1 MVKCVYKIRIFYGG
15 VMGINKNNND
25 VISTSGKR
33 QIYENHDDTNDIN
46 SLEVNLDIILNQYK
60 KNLSQIIDDK
70 RYVKIAVAGRMN
82 HGKSSLLNS
91 LIGDNIFKVQDIRQ
105 TTTNSRYELFEDVL
119 LVDTPGLDA
128 NMNDDAIA
136 NVAYESSNIIL
147 FVHNYNVG
155 DFHKGELEGLKRIA
169 DFHNSEAFGDRFILV
184 LTGKDAV
191 TDQNDRE
198 LIKLKLIKDIKQFC
212 GLQNFPIF
220 EVSNTTFMK
229 GNFENKQKLI
239 TYSGIPTLLEYITS
253 KIEELKP
260 LRTKQTIEKIRNIQS
275 IAIHL
280 FNEILKNKT
289 VNLDSELIDADKLY
303 EEYERIIMT
312 GFEHLYEQ
320 EENLTYHKEE
330 IYLLE
335 NSIDPN
341 GFNQKKNSSTQDK
354 VFFTFNDLIDCN
366 KVCKFPRYI
375 YKYYIKPNL
384 TEENSPFKGI
394 MKLYYGNMDPEIIA
408 INYGSIDTRNDLLK
422 NNVKHWTDWLDET
435 TVNKYILILKSQL
448 SSERQIVNE
457 LSESIQSYNSYL
469 HNMFT
474 NDLLL
479 KDTVY
484 LLENNNVKNKKINE
498 ILEIVKEKIYGKS
511 FKLQNEVEYIK
522 PWIAD
527 VDNFSNMTIKL
538 LEGLEGYY

>member
-1 MVKCVYKIRIFYGG
+1 MSIKIRIFYGG

-33 QIYENHDDTNDIN
+33 QIYEKYDDTNDIN
-46 SLEVNLDIILNQYK
+46 PLEVDLDTILNQYK

-91 LIGDNIFKVQDIRQ
+91 LIGDNIFKVQDIRE
-105 TTTNSRYELFEDVL
+105 TTANSRYELFEDVL

-128 NMNDDAIA
+128 NINDDAIA

-155 DFHKGELEGLKRIA
+155 DFHKGELEALKRIA

-198 LIKLKLIKDIKQFC
+198 LIKLKLLKDIKQFC

-229 GNFENKQKLI
+229 GKSENKEKLI
-239 TYSGIPTLLEYITS
+239 VYSGIPTLLEYITS

-275 IAIHL
+275 TAIHL
-280 FNEILKNKT
+280 FNEILQNKT

-303 EEYERIIMT
+303 EEYKTLIT
-312 GFEHLYEQ
+312 
-320 EENLTYHKEE
+320 KE
-330 IYLLE
+330 I
-335 NSIDPN
+335 
-341 GFNQKKNSSTQDK
+341 
-354 VFFTFNDLIDCN
+354 NDLHS
-366 KVCKFPRYI
+366 CK
-375 YKYYIKPNL
+375 
-384 TEENSPFKGI
+384 
-394 MKLYYGNMDPEIIA
+394 
-408 INYGSIDTRNDLLK
+408 
-422 NNVKHWTDWLDET
+422 
-435 TVNKYILILKSQL
+435 
-448 SSERQIVNE
+448 
-457 LSESIQSYNSYL
+457 
-469 HNMFT
+469 
-474 NDLLL
+474 
-479 KDTVY
+479 
-484 LLENNNVKNKKINE
+484 
-498 ILEIVKEKIYGKS
+498 
-511 FKLQNEVEYIK
+511 
-522 PWIAD
+522 
-527 VDNFSNMTIKL
+527 
-538 LEGLEGYY
+538 

>member
-1 MVKCVYKIRIFYGG
+1 MSIKIRIFYGG

-25 VISTSGKR
+25 VISTSEKR
-33 QIYENHDDTNDIN
+33 PIYEKQDGTNDIN
-46 SLEVNLDIILNQYK
+46 TLEVDLDKILNQYK

-91 LIGDNIFKVQDIRQ
+91 LIGDNIFKVQDIRE
-105 TTTNSRYELFEDVL
+105 TITNSRYELFEDVL

-128 NMNDDAIA
+128 NINDDAIA

-155 DFHKGELEGLKRIA
+155 DFHKGELEALKRIA

-198 LIKLKLIKDIKQFC
+198 LIKLKLLKDIKQFC

-229 GNFENKQKLI
+229 GKSENKEKLI
-239 TYSGIPTLLEYITS
+239 IYSGIPTLLEYITS

-280 FNEILKNKT
+280 FNEILQNKT

-303 EEYERIIMT
+303 EEYKTLMT
-312 GFEHLYEQ
+312 KEINDLHSQYKHLKQ
-320 EENLTYHKEE
+320 EEEELNLF
-330 IYLLE
+330 ID
-335 NSIDPN
+335 SISDGP
-341 GFNQKKNSSTQDK
+341 SE
-354 VFFTFNDLIDCN
+354 
-366 KVCKFPRYI
+366 YI
-375 YKYYIKPNL
+375 YYKYIAPEMGGSGFLACLSRSAALPSYLINIDEKRKDALSHYPSRVYL
-384 TEENSPFKGI
+384 QRDFKD
-394 MKLYYGNMDPEIIA
+394 KE
-408 INYGSIDTRNDLLK
+408 
-422 NNVKHWTDWLDET
+422 
-435 TVNKYILILKSQL
+435 ILILKTKMAAKKQEVEEIRNKFNSYHEYLYNKYMDDSIIQKSQ
-448 SSERQIVNE
+448 SIITKNE
-457 LSESIQSYNSYL
+457 LLAENFLDI
-469 HNMFT
+469 
-474 NDLLL
+474 LL
-479 KDTVY
+479 D
-484 LLENNNVKNKKINE
+484 INE
-498 ILEIVKEKIYGKS
+498 YIYGDAL
-511 FKLQNEVEYIK
+511 KLQNEVEYIK

-527 VDNFSNMTIKL
+527 VDNFSDMTIKL

>member
-1 MVKCVYKIRIFYGG
+1 MSIKIRIFYGG

-33 QIYENHDDTNDIN
+33 QIYEKYDDINDIN
-46 SLEVNLDIILNQYK
+46 PLEVDLDTILNQYK

-91 LIGDNIFKVQDIRQ
+91 LIGDNIFKVQDIRE
-105 TTTNSRYELFEDVL
+105 TTANSRYELFEDVL

-128 NMNDDAIA
+128 NMNDDTIA

-155 DFHKGELEGLKRIA
+155 DFHKGELEALKRIA

-198 LIKLKLIKDIKQFC
+198 LIKLKLLKDIKQFC

-229 GNFENKQKLI
+229 GKSENKEKLTI
-239 TYSGIPTLLEYITS
+239 YSGIPTLLEYITS
-253 KIEELKP
+253 KIEDLKP
-260 LRTKQTIEKIRNIQS
+260 LRTKQTIEKIRNIQTT
-275 IAIHL
+275 AIHL
-280 FNEILKNKT
+280 FNEILQNKT
-289 VNLDSELIDADKLY
+289 VKLDSELIDADKLY
-303 EEYERIIMT
+303 EEYERIIT
-312 GFEHLYEQ
+312 TSFEHLYEQ
-320 EENLTYHKEE
+320 EENLTYHTEE

-341 GFNQKKNSSTQDK
+341 GFNQRKTSSMNSK
-354 VFFTFNDLIDCN
+354 VFFTFNDFIDCN
-366 KVCKFPRYI
+366 KVNKFPRYI
-375 YKYYIKPNL
+375 YKHFIKPNL
-384 TEENSPFKGI
+384 TEEKAPYDGVFKMFGRAI
-394 MKLYYGNMDPEIIA
+394 DTEITA
-408 INYGSIDTRNDLLK
+408 INWGLVDTRNDLLK
-422 NNVKHWTDWLDET
+422 NNVKHWTECLDET

-448 SSERQIVNE
+448 SSERQIVYE

-484 LLENNNVKNKKINE
+484 LLENNNVRNKKINE
-498 ILEIVKEKIYGKS
+498 ILEIVKEKIYGES

>member
-1 MVKCVYKIRIFYGG
+1 MSIKIRIFYGG

-25 VISTSGKR
+25 VISTSGQR
-33 QIYENHDDTNDIN
+33 QIYEKHDDINDIN
-46 SLEVNLDIILNQYK
+46 PLEVNLDIILNQYK

-91 LIGDNIFKVQDIRQ
+91 LIGDDIFNVQDIRE

-128 NMNDDAIA
+128 NINDDAIA

-155 DFHKGELEGLKRIA
+155 DFHKGELEALKRIA

-198 LIKLKLIKDIKQFC
+198 LIKLKLLKDIKQFC

-229 GNFENKQKLI
+229 GKSENKEKLI

-260 LRTKQTIEKIRNIQS
+260 LRTKQTIEKIRNIQAT
-275 IAIHL
+275 AIHL
-280 FNEILKNKT
+280 FNKILQDKT

-303 EEYERIIMT
+303 EEYKTLITKEIKNLHSQYK
-312 GFEHLYEQ
+312 HLKQ
-320 EENLTYHKEE
+320 EEEELNLFIDSISDGPSEY
-330 IYLLE
+330 IYRKYIAPE
-335 NSIDPN
+335 MGGN
-341 GFNQKKNSSTQDK
+341 GFLPCLSRSGAFSSC
-354 VFFTFNDLIDCN
+354 F
-366 KVCKFPRYI
+366 
-375 YKYYIKPNL
+375 
-384 TEENSPFKGI
+384 
-394 MKLYYGNMDPEIIA
+394 
-408 INYGSIDTRNDLLK
+408 IN
-422 NNVKHWTDWLDET
+422 LDEKRKDALSHYPSR
-435 TVNKYILILKSQL
+435 VYLQKDFKDKEILILKTKMSAKKQ
-448 SSERQIVNE
+448 EVEEIRNKF
-457 LSESIQSYNSYL
+457 NSYHEYL
-469 HNMFT
+469 YNKYIDDSILKKSNFVVT
-474 NDLLL
+474 KSKLLAGNFL
-479 KDTVY
+479 DNLSDIK
-484 LLENNNVKNKKINE
+484 KN
-498 ILEIVKEKIYGKS
+498 IYGNAL
-511 FKLQNEVEYIK
+511 KLQNEVEYIK

-527 VDNFSNMTIKL
+527 VDNFSDMTIRL
-538 LEGLEGYY
+538 LEGLDNSQ

>member
-1 MVKCVYKIRIFYGG
+1 MSIKIRIFYGG

-25 VISTSGKR
+25 VISTSEKR
-33 QIYENHDDTNDIN
+33 KIYEKQDDTNDIN
-46 SLEVNLDIILNQYK
+46 PLEVNLDKILNQYK

-70 RYVKIAVAGRMN
+70 RYIKIAVAGRMN

-91 LIGDNIFKVQDIRQ
+91 LIGDNIFKVQDIRE

-128 NMNDDAIA
+128 NINDDSIA

-155 DFHKGELEGLKRIA
+155 DFHKGELEALKRIA

-198 LIKLKLIKDIKQFC
+198 LIKLKLLKDIKQFC
-212 GLQNFPIF
+212 GLQNFSIF

-229 GNFENKQKLI
+229 GKLENKEKLI

-280 FNEILKNKT
+280 FNEILQNKT

-303 EEYERIIMT
+303 EEYERIIT
-312 GFEHLYEQ
+312 TSIEHLYEQ
-320 EENLTYHKEE
+320 EEKLSYHKDEVF
-330 IYLLE
+330 LLKKSITSKGFD
-335 NSIDPN
+335 NSYT
-341 GFNQKKNSSTQDK
+341 SSSRWE
-354 VFFTFNDLIDCN
+354 DCSQAYN
-366 KVCKFPRYI
+366 KFPQYI
-375 YKYYIKPNL
+375 YKHFIESDLENNAGNIQDAILGFANALFDNL
-384 TEENSPFKGI
+384 NMVDSRDDVI
-394 MKLYYGNMDPEIIA
+394 SGNVQ
-408 INYGSIDTRNDLLK
+408 YWTLDL
-422 NNVKHWTDWLDET
+422 DQT
-435 TVNKYILILKSQL
+435 TVDKYLLILNNKL
-448 SSERQIVNE
+448 SAENKLVSE
-457 LSESIQSYNSYL
+457 LSAYIQSYKYELYNKFSSD
-469 HNMFT
+469 FI
-474 NDLLL
+474 L
-479 KDTVY
+479 KDMVNLINTSTT
-484 LLENNNVKNKKINE
+484 NNKKINE
-498 ILEIVKEKIYGKS
+498 ILEIVKDKIYGES
-511 FKLQNEVEYIK
+511 LKLQNEVEYIK

-527 VDNFSNMTIKL
+527 VDNFSDMTIRL
-538 LEGLEGYY
+538 LEGLDNS

>member
-1 MVKCVYKIRIFYGG
+1 MSIKIRIFYGG

-25 VISTSGKR
+25 VISTSGQR
-33 QIYENHDDTNDIN
+33 QIYEKHDDTSDIN
-46 SLEVNLDIILNQYK
+46 TLEVNLDIILNQYK

-91 LIGDNIFKVQDIRQ
+91 LIGDNIFKVQDIRE
-105 TTTNSRYELFEDVL
+105 TTVNSRYELFEDVL

-128 NMNDDAIA
+128 NINDDAIA

-155 DFHKGELEGLKRIA
+155 GFHKGELEALKRIA

-198 LIKLKLIKDIKQFC
+198 LIKLKLLKDIKQFC

-229 GNFENKQKLI
+229 GKSENKEKLI
-239 TYSGIPTLLEYITS
+239 VYSGIPTLLEYITS
-253 KIEELKP
+253 KIEELKS
-260 LRTKQTIEKIRNIQS
+260 LRTKQTIEKIRNIQAT
-275 IAIHL
+275 AIKL
-280 FNEILKNKT
+280 FNEILQNKT

-303 EEYERIIMT
+303 EEYERIIT
-312 GFEHLYEQ
+312 TSFEHLYEQ

-341 GFNQKKNSSTQDK
+341 GFNQKKTSSTKAK
-354 VFFTFNDLIDCN
+354 VFFTFNDLIECN
-366 KVCKFPRYI
+366 KVYKFPRYI
-375 YKYYIKPNL
+375 YKYFIKPNL
-384 TEENSPFKGI
+384 TEEKAPYGGVFKMFGGTI
-394 MKLYYGNMDPEIIA
+394 DPETTA
-408 INYGSIDTRNDLLK
+408 INWGLVDTRNDLLI

-435 TVNKYILILKSQL
+435 TVNKYILILKSHL
-448 SSERQIVNE
+448 SSENKIVNE
-457 LSESIQSYNSYL
+457 LSESIQSYKLDLYDKFS
-469 HNMFT
+469 
-474 NDLLL
+474 NDFLL

-484 LLENNNVKNKKINE
+484 LLEHNNVKDKKINE
-498 ILEIVKEKIYGKS
+498 IIEIVKDKIYGES

-527 VDNFSNMTIKL
+527 VDNFSDMTIRL
-538 LEGLEGYY
+538 LEGLDNSQ

>member
-1 MVKCVYKIRIFYGG
+1 MVKYGYKTKYTIWKVKGMAKKTIGTYKS
-15 VMGINKNNND
+15 IEKNKIPDNID
-25 VISTSGKR
+25 I
-33 QIYENHDDTNDIN
+33 TNDIAV
-46 SLEVNLDIILNQYK
+46 LESNLDIILNQYK
-60 KNLSQIIDDK
+60 KSLSQIIDDK

-91 LIGDNIFKVQDIRQ
+91 LIGDDIFNVQDIRE

-128 NMNDDAIA
+128 NINDDAIA

-155 DFHKGELEGLKRIA
+155 DFHKGELEALKRIA
-169 DFHNSEAFGDRFILV
+169 DFHNSEAFSDRFILV

-198 LIKLKLIKDIKQFC
+198 LIKLKLLKDIKQFC

-229 GNFENKQKLI
+229 GKSENKEKLI
-239 TYSGIPTLLEYITS
+239 IYSGIPTLLEYITS

-280 FNEILKNKT
+280 FNEILQNKT

-303 EEYERIIMT
+303 EEYERIIT
-312 GFEHLYEQ
+312 TSFEHLYEQ

-341 GFNQKKNSSTQDK
+341 GFSQKKTSSTKAK

-366 KVCKFPRYI
+366 KVYKFPRYI

-384 TEENSPFKGI
+384 TEENFPFKGI
-394 MKLYYGNMDPEIIA
+394 MRLYGGNTDPEIIA
-408 INYGSIDTRNDLLK
+408 TNYGFIDTRSNLLK
-422 NNVKHWTDWLDET
+422 NKIEYWTEWLDDT
-435 TVNKYILILKSQL
+435 TVNKYILIIKSQL
-448 SSERQIVNE
+448 SSERQIVNK
-457 LSESIQSYNSYL
+457 LSESIQSYKLDLYDKFS
-469 HNMFT
+469 
-474 NDLLL
+474 NDFLL

-484 LLENNNVKNKKINE
+484 LLEYNNVKDKKINE
-498 ILEIVKEKIYGKS
+498 ILEIVKDKIYGKS
-511 FKLQNEVEYIK
+511 FKLKNEVEYIK

-527 VDNFSNMTIKL
+527 VDNFSDMTISL
-538 LEGLEGYY
+538 LEGLDYS

>member
-1 MVKCVYKIRIFYGG
+1 MSIKIRIFYGG
-15 VMGINKNNND
+15 VMGINKDNND

-33 QIYENHDDTNDIN
+33 QIYEKYDDINDIN
-46 SLEVNLDIILNQYK
+46 SLEVDLDTILNQYK

-91 LIGDNIFKVQDIRQ
+91 LIGDNIFKVQDIREI
-105 TTTNSRYELFEDVL
+105 TANSRYELFEDVL

-128 NMNDDAIA
+128 NINDDAIA

-155 DFHKGELEGLKRIA
+155 DFHKGELEALKRIA
-169 DFHNSEAFGDRFILV
+169 DFHNSEAFSDRFILV

-198 LIKLKLIKDIKQFC
+198 LIKLKLLKDIKQFC

-229 GNFENKQKLI
+229 GKSENKEKLI

-253 KIEELKP
+253 KIEELKL
-260 LRTKQTIEKIRNIQS
+260 LRTKQTIERIRNIQS

-280 FNEILKNKT
+280 FNEILQNKT

-303 EEYERIIMT
+303 EEYKTLITKEINDL
-312 GFEHLYEQ
+312 HSQYKYLKQ
-320 EENLTYHKEE
+320 EEEELNLFIDTNNDRPSKY
-330 IYLLE
+330 IYYKYIAPE
-335 NSIDPN
+335 MGGN
-341 GFNQKKNSSTQDK
+341 GFLACLSRSAALSSC
-354 VFFTFNDLIDCN
+354 F
-366 KVCKFPRYI
+366 
-375 YKYYIKPNL
+375 
-384 TEENSPFKGI
+384 
-394 MKLYYGNMDPEIIA
+394 
-408 INYGSIDTRNDLLK
+408 IN
-422 NNVKHWTDWLDET
+422 LDEMRKDALSHYPSR
-435 TVNKYILILKSQL
+435 VNLQKDFKDKEILILKTKMSAKKQEVEEIRNKFNSYHEYLYNQYMDDLIIQKSQ
-448 SSERQIVNE
+448 SIITKNE
-457 LSESIQSYNSYL
+457 LLEENFLNI
-469 HNMFT
+469 
-474 NDLLL
+474 LL
-479 KDTVY
+479 D
-484 LLENNNVKNKKINE
+484 I
-498 ILEIVKEKIYGKS
+498 KEYIYGDV

-527 VDNFSNMTIKL
+527 VDNFSDMTIKL
-538 LEGLEGYY
+538 LKGLE

>member
-1 MVKCVYKIRIFYGG
+1 MSIKIRIFYGG

-25 VISTSGKR
+25 VISTSRQR
-33 QIYENHDDTNDIN
+33 QIYEKHDDTNDIN
-46 SLEVNLDIILNQYK
+46 SLEVDLDTILNQYK

-91 LIGDNIFKVQDIRQ
+91 LIGDNIFKVQDIRE
-105 TTTNSRYELFEDVL
+105 TTANSRYELFEDVL

-128 NMNDDAIA
+128 NINDDAIA

-155 DFHKGELEGLKRIA
+155 DFHKGELEALKRIA
-169 DFHNSEAFGDRFILV
+169 DFHNSEAFSDRFILV

-198 LIKLKLIKDIKQFC
+198 LIKLKLLKDIKQFC

-229 GNFENKQKLI
+229 GKSENKEKLI

-253 KIEELKP
+253 KIEELKL

-280 FNEILKNKT
+280 FNEILQNKT

-303 EEYERIIMT
+303 EEYKTLITKEINDL
-312 GFEHLYEQ
+312 HSQYKYLKQ
-320 EENLTYHKEE
+320 EEEELNLF
-330 IYLLE
+330 ID
-335 NSIDPN
+335 SISDGP
-341 GFNQKKNSSTQDK
+341 SE
-354 VFFTFNDLIDCN
+354 
-366 KVCKFPRYI
+366 YI
-375 YKYYIKPNL
+375 YRKYIAPEMGGSGILACLSRSAAFSSCFINL
-384 TEENSPFKGI
+384 DKMRKDALSHYPSRVYLQKDFKD
-394 MKLYYGNMDPEIIA
+394 KE
-408 INYGSIDTRNDLLK
+408 
-422 NNVKHWTDWLDET
+422 
-435 TVNKYILILKSQL
+435 ILILKTKMSAKKQEVEEIRNKFNSYHEYLYNKYMDDSIIQKSQ
-448 SSERQIVNE
+448 SIITKNE
-457 LSESIQSYNSYL
+457 LLEENFLDI
-469 HNMFT
+469 
-474 NDLLL
+474 LL
-479 KDTVY
+479 D
-484 LLENNNVKNKKINE
+484 INE
-498 ILEIVKEKIYGKS
+498 YIYGDVL
-511 FKLQNEVEYIK
+511 KLQNEVEYIK

-527 VDNFSNMTIKL
+527 VDNFSDMTIKL
-538 LEGLEGYY
+538 LKGLE

>member
-1 MVKCVYKIRIFYGG
+1 
-15 VMGINKNNND
+15 MGINKNNND

-33 QIYENHDDTNDIN
+33 QIYEKYDDTNDIN
-46 SLEVNLDIILNQYK
+46 PLEVDLDTILNQYK

-91 LIGDNIFKVQDIRQ
+91 LIGDDIFNVQDIRE

-128 NMNDDAIA
+128 NINDDAIA

-155 DFHKGELEGLKRIA
+155 DFHKGELDALKRIA
-169 DFHNSEAFGDRFILV
+169 DFHNSEAFSDRFILV

-198 LIKLKLIKDIKQFC
+198 LIKLKLLKDIKQFC

-229 GNFENKQKLI
+229 GKSENKEKLI
-239 TYSGIPTLLEYITS
+239 TYSGVPTLLEYITN

-260 LRTKQTIEKIRNIQS
+260 LRTKQTVEKIRNIQAT
-275 IAIHL
+275 AIHL
-280 FNEILKNKT
+280 FNEILQNKT

-303 EEYERIIMT
+303 EEYERIIT
-312 GFEHLYEQ
+312 TSFAHLYEQ

-341 GFNQKKNSSTQDK
+341 GFNQKKTSSTNSK
-354 VFFTFNDLIDCN
+354 VFFTFNDLIACN
-366 KVCKFPRYI
+366 KVYKFPRYI
-375 YKYYIKPNL
+375 YKHFIKLNL
-384 TEENSPFKGI
+384 TEEKAPYDGVFKMFGRTI
-394 MKLYYGNMDPEIIA
+394 DTEITT
-408 INYGSIDTRNDLLK
+408 INWGLVDTRNDLLK

-457 LSESIQSYNSYL
+457 LSESVQSYKLDLFDKFS
-469 HNMFT
+469 
-474 NDLLL
+474 NDFLL

-498 ILEIVKEKIYGKS
+498 ILEIVKDKIYGES

-527 VDNFSNMTIKL
+527 VDNFSDMTISL
-538 LEGLEGYY
+538 LEGLDYS

>member
-1 MVKCVYKIRIFYGG
+1 MSIKIRIFYGG

-25 VISTSGKR
+25 VISTSEKR
-33 QIYENHDDTNDIN
+33 PIYEKQDGTNDIN
-46 SLEVNLDIILNQYK
+46 TLEVDLDKILNQYK

-91 LIGDNIFKVQDIRQ
+91 LIGDNIFKVQDIRE
-105 TTTNSRYELFEDVL
+105 TITNSRYELFEDVL

-128 NMNDDAIA
+128 NINDDAIA

-155 DFHKGELEGLKRIA
+155 DFHKGELEALKRIA

-198 LIKLKLIKDIKQFC
+198 LIKLKLLKDIKQFC

-229 GNFENKQKLI
+229 GKSENKEKLI
-239 TYSGIPTLLEYITS
+239 IYSGIPTLLEYITS

-280 FNEILKNKT
+280 FNEILQNKT

-303 EEYERIIMT
+303 EEYKTLMT
-312 GFEHLYEQ
+312 KEINDLHSQYKHLKQ
-320 EENLTYHKEE
+320 EEEELNLF
-330 IYLLE
+330 ID
-335 NSIDPN
+335 SISDGP
-341 GFNQKKNSSTQDK
+341 SE
-354 VFFTFNDLIDCN
+354 
-366 KVCKFPRYI
+366 YI
-375 YKYYIKPNL
+375 YYKYIAPEMGGSGFLACLSRSAALPSYLINIDEKRKDALSHYPSRVYL
-384 TEENSPFKGI
+384 QRDFKD
-394 MKLYYGNMDPEIIA
+394 KE
-408 INYGSIDTRNDLLK
+408 
-422 NNVKHWTDWLDET
+422 
-435 TVNKYILILKSQL
+435 ILILKTKMAAKKQEVEEIRNKFNSYHEYLYNKYMDDSIIQKSQ
-448 SSERQIVNE
+448 SIITKNE
-457 LSESIQSYNSYL
+457 LLAENFFDI
-469 HNMFT
+469 
-474 NDLLL
+474 LL
-479 KDTVY
+479 D
-484 LLENNNVKNKKINE
+484 INE
-498 ILEIVKEKIYGKS
+498 YIYGDAL
-511 FKLQNEVEYIK
+511 KLQNEVEYIK

-527 VDNFSNMTIKL
+527 VDNFSDMTIKL

>member
-1 MVKCVYKIRIFYGG
+1 
-15 VMGINKNNND
+15 MGINKNNND
-25 VISTSGKR
+25 VISTSEKR
-33 QIYENHDDTNDIN
+33 PIYEKQDGTNDIN
-46 SLEVNLDIILNQYK
+46 TLEVDLDKILNQYK

-91 LIGDNIFKVQDIRQ
+91 LIGDNIFKVQDIRE
-105 TTTNSRYELFEDVL
+105 TITNSRYELFEDVL

-128 NMNDDAIA
+128 NINDDAIA

-155 DFHKGELEGLKRIA
+155 DFHKGELEALKRIA

-198 LIKLKLIKDIKQFC
+198 LIKLKLLKDIKQFC

-229 GNFENKQKLI
+229 GKSENKEKLI
-239 TYSGIPTLLEYITS
+239 IYSGIPTLLEYITS

-280 FNEILKNKT
+280 FNEILQNKT

-303 EEYERIIMT
+303 EEYKTLMT
-312 GFEHLYEQ
+312 KEINDLHSQYKHLKQ
-320 EENLTYHKEE
+320 EEEELNLF
-330 IYLLE
+330 ID
-335 NSIDPN
+335 SISDGP
-341 GFNQKKNSSTQDK
+341 SE
-354 VFFTFNDLIDCN
+354 
-366 KVCKFPRYI
+366 YI
-375 YKYYIKPNL
+375 YYKYIAPEMGGSGFLACLSRSAALPSYLINIDEKRKDALSHYPSRVYL
-384 TEENSPFKGI
+384 QRDFKD
-394 MKLYYGNMDPEIIA
+394 KE
-408 INYGSIDTRNDLLK
+408 
-422 NNVKHWTDWLDET
+422 
-435 TVNKYILILKSQL
+435 ILILKTKMAAKKQEVEEIRNKFNSYHEYLYNKYMDDSIIQKSQ
-448 SSERQIVNE
+448 SIITKNE
-457 LSESIQSYNSYL
+457 LLAENFLDI
-469 HNMFT
+469 
-474 NDLLL
+474 LL
-479 KDTVY
+479 D
-484 LLENNNVKNKKINE
+484 INE
-498 ILEIVKEKIYGKS
+498 YIYGDAL
-511 FKLQNEVEYIK
+511 KLQNEVEYIK

-527 VDNFSNMTIKL
+527 VDNFSDMTIKL